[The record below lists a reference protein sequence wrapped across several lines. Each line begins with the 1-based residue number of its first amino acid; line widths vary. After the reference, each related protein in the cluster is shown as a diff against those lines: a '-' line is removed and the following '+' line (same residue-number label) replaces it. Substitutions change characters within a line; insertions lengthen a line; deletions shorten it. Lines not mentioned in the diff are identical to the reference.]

1 MSGGTRRVW
10 LVARREWNQ
19 RARTTAF
26 RIATIVSIAAVV
38 GLILLLQAEG
48 DRKPTRTVGLVGESS
63 SELPE
68 VLTATGDQLDLTVRT
83 RAFADEEAGR
93 SALRADDVSVLLVED
108 RALVWKAEVDEQLRA
123 AVTSAVGAL
132 ERQRAIDELG
142 LSPEQAERLLQ
153 PPDLRSTSLEAA
165 TDEEAA
171 RTDLGRIGVV
181 LLFMMIAFYGGFVVM
196 GVVEEK
202 SSRVIEVLLS
212 RVRPSELLAGKV
224 LGIGL
229 VGLAQFAMVVAAA
242 LVTLS
247 VTDDAVIPETA
258 SGTLGWVVFWFLL
271 GYGFYSVLYAAAG
284 SLVSRQEET
293 QSVVLPTTALM
304 FVAYILAFAASE
316 SPDSAA
322 AVAGSLFPPT
332 APMVMIVRIAHG
344 SVPLWQTVLSVAL
357 TGVTI
362 SAMVR
367 LAARV
372 YAGGVLRF
380 GGRVPLKEAWH
391 GAEA

>member
-1 MSGGTRRVW
+1 
-10 LVARREWNQ
+10 
-19 RARTTAF
+19 
-26 RIATIVSIAAVV
+26 
-38 GLILLLQAEG
+38 
-48 DRKPTRTVGLVGESS
+48 
-63 SELPE
+63 
-68 VLTATGDQLDLTVRT
+68 
-83 RAFADEEAGR
+83 
-93 SALRADDVSVLLVED
+93 
-108 RALVWKAEVDEQLRA
+108 
-123 AVTSAVGAL
+123 VTSAVGAL
-132 ERQRAIDELG
+132 DRQRAIDELG
-142 LSPEQAERLLQ
+142 LTAEQAERLLQ
-153 PPDLRSTSLEAA
+153 PPDLASTSLDA
-165 TDEEAA
+165 TTEEETA
-171 RTDLGRIGVV
+171 RADLGRIGVV
-181 LLFMMIAFYGGFVVM
+181 LLFMMITFYGGFVVM

-229 VGLAQFAMVVAAA
+229 VGLGQFALTVAAA
-242 LVTLS
+242 LLTLS
-247 VTDDAVIPETA
+247 LTDSAVIPDTA
-258 SGTLGWVVFWFLL
+258 PGTLGWVVFWFVL

-322 AVAGSLFPPT
+322 ALAGSLFPPT

-357 TGVTI
+357 TAVTI
-362 SAMVR
+362 YAMVR

-380 GGRVPLKEAWH
+380 GGRVPLKEAWR
-391 GAEA
+391 GAEG